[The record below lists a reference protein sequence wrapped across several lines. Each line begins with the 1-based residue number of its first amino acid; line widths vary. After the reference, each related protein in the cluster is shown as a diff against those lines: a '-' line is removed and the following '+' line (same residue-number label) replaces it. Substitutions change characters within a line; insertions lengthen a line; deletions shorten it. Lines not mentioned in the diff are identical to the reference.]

1 MVAMWMLVSS
11 STGVHAAGGAYA
23 VDDAVIGKPGDCQ
36 VETWASFAGIK
47 GFIGTAQPACVL
59 QFGVPVELTAILQ
72 RTRAGEDWATNVGAQ
87 AKSILAPIALGQLGI
102 AVTAGATFN
111 VMTGQDATSFVN
123 VPMSFKLHDL
133 VQLNANVGWLHSEDH
148 HLTWGAGL
156 EWEFRKPWTLLAE
169 VFGETG
175 KMDHPRGQVGL
186 RYTPLE
192 TIDIDIVLGHNIA
205 GEAAQ
210 WLTGGVTLRF

>member
-1 MVAMWMLVSS
+1 MQQVVLMPSMTPSS
-11 STGVHAAGGAYA
+11 ASP
-23 VDDAVIGKPGDCQ
+23 VIVRLKPGPPLP
-36 VETWASFAGIK
+36 ASRASS
-47 GFIGTAQPACVL
+47 ARRSPHVCCNS
-59 QFGVPVELTAILQ
+59 VELTAILQ

-87 AKSILAPIALGQLGI
+87 AKSILAPTALGQFGI

-111 VMTGQDATSFVN
+111 VMTGQDTTSFVN

-148 HLTWGAGL
+148 HFTWGAGL

-175 KMDHPRGQVGL
+175 KMGHPRGQLGL
-186 RYTPLE
+186 R
-192 TIDIDIVLGHNIA
+192 
-205 GEAAQ
+205 
-210 WLTGGVTLRF
+210 